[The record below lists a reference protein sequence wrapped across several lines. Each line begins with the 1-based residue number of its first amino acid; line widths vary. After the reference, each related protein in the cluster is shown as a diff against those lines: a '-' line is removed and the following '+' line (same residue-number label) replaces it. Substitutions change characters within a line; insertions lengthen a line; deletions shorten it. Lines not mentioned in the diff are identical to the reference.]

1 MAVQTVHVVFKTHLD
16 VGFTDFAEKVVS
28 LYFSRY
34 IPAALDLAQTLRQK
48 GGSERFVWTT
58 GSWLVYEYLQRASL
72 AERRRMERA
81 IRDGDMAWHG
91 LLFTTH
97 TELMDAGL
105 FRYGLSLS
113 RKLDERF
120 GRQTIAAKMTDVPG
134 HTRSMIPYLAE
145 AGIRFLHIGV
155 NGASR
160 APDVP
165 PAFVWRAPDGSEIVV
180 LYAAGGYG
188 MEHVLDGMDDVL
200 WFAHSGDNLGPPSV
214 EQVVSIFQE
223 ARQRFP
229 DAAVVASTLDRFAV
243 SLLAIRH
250 TLPVVT
256 SEIGDTWI
264 HGAGSDPK
272 KVGQFRELLR
282 AHAAWVKQGIAEA
295 TLEPFSRSLLLV
307 PEHTWGLDVKTHLGD
322 FAHYSAREFAQARA
336 RDRVDASAVS
346 DERPNGRP
354 NGRPD
359 GQQRFGMWS
368 RGREG
373 SYRRIEASWQEQRD
387 YCVQA
392 VAALP
397 AGELSREAQARL
409 QDIEP
414 REPSRDG
421 FAPLDPSRTLDSPWY
436 TAAFDPATGCLSL
449 LVDKVRNSTWCSAG
463 HTMGLFRYE
472 SFSQAD
478 YDRWIRDY
486 CVNLEQTS
494 IWAIPDFSK
503 PGMDAAIPRPEH
515 RTYLPALI
523 DAWVRH
529 AGDEMEAILELRM
542 PASCTETLGAP
553 HKLTIAYRFQE
564 HAVDI
569 RLQWFQ
575 KQACR
580 LPEASWFSFA
590 PAVNDP
596 QRWMM
601 DKMGALVS
609 PLDVVPNGNRNLHAI
624 GHGMV
629 YQDEV
634 SFLGIES
641 LDAPLVAPGTPRL
654 LQFDLT
660 EPQLEQG
667 MHFNLHNNV
676 WGTNFRMWYDDDALF
691 RFKVWLARPKEEVTW

>member
-28 LYFSRY
+28 LYSSQY
-34 IPAALDLAQTLRQK
+34 IPAALDLAQTLRQR

-58 GSWLVYEYLQRASL
+58 GSWLIHEYLQRASL
-72 AERRRMERA
+72 AERQRMERA

-91 LLFTTH
+91 LPFTTH

-113 RKLDERF
+113 QKLDERF

-165 PAFVWRAPDGSEIVV
+165 PAFVWRAPDRSEIVV

-200 WFAHSGDNLGPPSV
+200 LFAHSGDNLGPPSV
-214 EQVVSIFQE
+214 EEVVSIFQE

-229 DAAVVASTLDRFAV
+229 HAAVVASTLDRFAAK
-243 SLLAIRH
+243 LLAIRH

-282 AHAAWVKQGIAEA
+282 ARAVWVKQGIAEA
-295 TLEPFSRSLLLV
+295 TLEPFSRTVLLV

-322 FAHYSAREFAQARA
+322 FAHYSAQDFAQARF
-336 RDRVDASAVS
+336 RDTVDASAVP
-346 DERPNGRP
+346 DEL
-354 NGRPD
+354 
-359 GQQRFGMWS
+359 QWFALWS
-368 RGREG
+368 RGKER
-373 SYRRIEASWQEQRD
+373 SYRRLEASWQEQRN
-387 YCVQA
+387 YVRQA
-392 VAALP
+392 VAGLAADGL
-397 AGELSREAQARL
+397 RQEAQQRL
-409 QDIEP
+409 QELEP
-414 REPSRDG
+414 HEPSRDG

-436 TAAFDPATGCLSL
+436 TAAFDPATGCLNL
-449 LVDKVRNSTWCSAG
+449 LVDKVRNRTWCSAG

-478 YDRWIRDY
+478 YDRWMREY

-494 IWAIPDFSK
+494 VWAIPDFSK

-515 RTYLPALI
+515 RAYLSALI

-542 PASCTETLGAP
+542 PASCAEMLGAP
-553 HKLTIAYRFQE
+553 RKLTIAYRFQE

-609 PLDVVPNGNRNLHAI
+609 PLDVVQNGNRNLHAI
-624 GHGMV
+624 DHGVV

-634 SFLGIES
+634 SFLSIES
-641 LDAPLVAPGTPRL
+641 LDAPLVAPGTPKL
-654 LQFDLT
+654 LQFNQAQ
-660 EPQLEQG
+660 PQLEQG

-691 RFKVWLARPKEEVTW
+691 RFKVRLVQPKEEMTWTRLDQRF